1 MYRYLF
7 HKQWQTIYGGA
18 LEQRD
23 TMGIQGLL
31 ASGIDLVTVF
41 DAILTSRQTCEKLQC
56 LNENLMSN
64 NFRKTAVLKKKTA
77 GLKCR
82 SQVIGQVTGQVT
94 GHRPQ
99 ARLQVTGHRP
109 GHRSDHRPQ
118 VRSGHRSDHR
128 SHTKTIGH
136 WTKLF
141 LIGILLHKAKEPQL
155 YFFCS
160 ELYQIPHMRKYIHC

>member
-1 MYRYLF
+1 
-7 HKQWQTIYGGA
+7 
-18 LEQRD
+18 
-23 TMGIQGLL
+23 MGIQGLL

-99 ARLQVTGHRP
+99 ARSQVRPQATGQVTGQIT
-109 GHRSDHRPQ
+109 GHTQ
-118 VRSGHRSDHR
+118 
-128 SHTKTIGH
+128 K
-136 WTKLF
+136 
-141 LIGILLHKAKEPQL
+141 Q
-155 YFFCS
+155 
-160 ELYQIPHMRKYIHC
+160 

>member
-118 VRSGHRSDHR
+118 GRSQGRSQVTHKNNRALD
-128 SHTKTIGH
+128 KTVLDWHFIIQSQG
-136 WTKLF
+136 TSIIFFLF
-141 LIGILLHKAKEPQL
+141 
-155 YFFCS
+155 
-160 ELYQIPHMRKYIHC
+160 